1 MKILFPIA
9 AVAIL
14 CACTRTAPK
23 NEQEPV
29 YPPHNRTIENPVY
42 GAKSV
47 ATHKTKIDKI
57 EIADTLMQL
66 YISNLGFYKLSSES
80 YIVADGQKLKLLST
94 DTIDIYSG
102 APTAQQN
109 DESGIQYILNFQ
121 DVDSTVQAI
130 DFIDTDIK
138 FWNIALNDYAAARI
152 KSETE
157 VPDDVVRE
165 ARTVSNDTTGLEEQ
179 GFMDGCATV
188 IGKIYGYHPQALG
201 KNYGEYR
208 IIILTGGL
216 MINIDYYNSLIADDG
231 SFEVTIPVGQKYQK
245 ALVEIGSKTLGEIYI
260 SCNDTVRVSIDMK
273 KAIENAYSKTN
284 NLNDDDCDIAFR
296 KATYFTGANTEI
308 NNCDYSII
316 GDFRLVDM
324 YQAHK
329 NEMAGMTPNE
339 YRDYVLGIYQSK
351 LNEVYSANLNSTEAS
366 KEPINQKVKEL
377 YEMRLRSNALSILRE
392 YDRFTWKWEYGKQR
406 EKFVPDINYY
416 SAVKDLITDDNKSL
430 FYGYSTIGFAYN
442 VVCESVMGGKHDY
455 NTPEFDV
462 VSKSGE
468 PIVVER
474 RLSKIEK
481 AVNKQLKDV
490 FGITNPLFFDVRVAR
505 DYIHKNRMTGE
516 YFHMNDTALAV
527 MRTLSDPYFLQHAE
541 NINNGMFDFH
551 DPKSYWQHTPG
562 EPKAD
567 SLFVELIKDFEGKVL
582 YINFWCAG
590 TVSLSGSPSDMKSIE
605 NELPMD
611 SIVFINICDNK
622 NTPDAVFA
630 KQSETCGNTNYRLN
644 IYMLNVLYDKLEFSG
659 WPNSLIVNK
668 KGQVVKTYKGSSSD
682 GMNIIKAVLL
692 EEAMK

>member
-9 AVAIL
+9 AVALL

-23 NEQEPV
+23 SEFA

-57 EIADTLMQL
+57 EITDTLTRL
-66 YISNLGFYKLSSES
+66 YISNLGFFKLTPES

-102 APTAQQN
+102 TSQN
-109 DESGIQYILNFQ
+109 NERNLQFVLNFQ
-121 DVDSTVQAI
+121 DVDSTVQTI
-130 DFIDTDIK
+130 DFLDSDIK

-179 GFMDGCATV
+179 GLMDGFATV

-201 KNYGEYR
+201 QNHGEYR

-260 SCNDTVRVSIDMK
+260 ACNDTVRVSIDMK

-284 NLNDDDCDIAFR
+284 NLDDDDCDIAFR

-316 GDFRLVDM
+316 GDFRLADM

-541 NINNGMFDFH
+541 SINNGMLDFH
-551 DPKSYWQHTPG
+551 FHDSKSYWQHTQG
-562 EPKAD
+562 EQKAD
-567 SLFVELIKDFEGKVL
+567 SLFVELIKYFEGKVL
-582 YINFWCAG
+582 YISFWSEA
-590 TVSLSGSPSDMKSIE
+590 TLSWPCSPTDLKSIE

-611 SIVFINICDNK
+611 SIVFINICDTK
-622 NTPDAVFA
+622 NTPEDVFA
-630 KQSETCGNTNYRLN
+630 KQSETCGTHNYRFDMYVLN
-644 IYMLNVLYDKLEFSG
+644 ILYQKFGFSG

-668 KGQVVKTYKGSSSD
+668 NGQIVKKYKGSSSD